1 MNIISNPLHCTLVF
15 DFSVNEKNF
24 TVSFYQDLITNDKT
38 VTVSNPDG
46 TDVEDRDLCDLIGR
60 YAIEKYSITYDP
72 GDEETEEV
80 HLDPP
85 I

>member
-46 TDVEDRDLCDLIGR
+46 TDVEDQDLCDLIGR

-72 GDEETEEV
+72 GDEENEEV